1 MAEQAHF
8 AKYKI
13 SLKNNNKE
21 SQQVNEPTSQRGIES
36 TSRRCNRST
45 RTWGARNSRI
55 RNNDSSKIRGFKNS
69 WRWIDKKRRRNLKNF
84 SSLQLF
90 NHFFSIL
97 LSVFEHRQPKDWSC
111 YPFSGS
117 KVNCHLR
124 YQGRTRFQHTCWYT
138 HRKMC
143 PGWNRFRSQLFL
155 PTLLKQWI
163 CTGQKWQFVMHLRL
177 RCREERTCL
186 YN

>member
-21 SQQVNEPTSQRGIES
+21 SQQVNKPTSQREIES
-36 TSRRCNRST
+36 TSRRANRST
-45 RTWGARNSRI
+45 RTTGQRGLEGRAI
-55 RNNDSSKIRGFKNS
+55 RKFEDSKIRGFKNS
-69 WRWIDKKRRRNLKNF
+69 WRWIDKQRRRNLKNF

-111 YPFSGS
+111 CPFSGS

-124 YQGRTRFQHTCWYT
+124 YRDQIRFQHT
-138 HRKMC
+138 
-143 PGWNRFRSQLFL
+143 F
-155 PTLLKQWI
+155 
-163 CTGQKWQFVMHLRL
+163 
-177 RCREERTCL
+177 
-186 YN
+186 

>member
-21 SQQVNEPTSQRGIES
+21 SQQVNKPTSQREIES
-36 TSRRCNRST
+36 TSRRVNEPTSQQVNEDMR
-45 RTWGARNSRI
+45 GAQFENSR
-55 RNNDSSKIRGFKNS
+55 KNL
-69 WRWIDKKRRRNLKNF
+69 RIQEFVEEDRLKRRRNLKNF

-111 YPFSGS
+111 CPFSGS

-124 YQGRTRFQHTCWYT
+124 YRDQIRFQHT
-138 HRKMC
+138 
-143 PGWNRFRSQLFL
+143 F
-155 PTLLKQWI
+155 
-163 CTGQKWQFVMHLRL
+163 
-177 RCREERTCL
+177 
-186 YN
+186 

>member
-21 SQQVNEPTSQRGIES
+21 SQQVNKPTSQREIES
-36 TSRRCNRST
+36 TSRRANRST
-45 RTWGARNSRI
+45 SQQVNEDIRVRNSKI

-69 WRWIDKKRRRNLKNF
+69 WRWIDKQRRRNLKNF

-111 YPFSGS
+111 CPFSGS

-124 YQGRTRFQHTCWYT
+124 YRDQIRFQHT
-138 HRKMC
+138 
-143 PGWNRFRSQLFL
+143 F
-155 PTLLKQWI
+155 
-163 CTGQKWQFVMHLRL
+163 
-177 RCREERTCL
+177 
-186 YN
+186 

>member
-21 SQQVNEPTSQRGIES
+21 SQQVNKPTSQREIES
-36 TSRRCNRST
+36 TSRRANRST
-45 RTWGARNSRI
+45 SQQVNEDIRVRNSKI

-69 WRWIDKKRRRNLKNF
+69 WRWIDKNRRRNLKNF

-111 YPFSGS
+111 CPFSGS

-124 YQGRTRFQHTCWYT
+124 YRDQIRFQHT
-138 HRKMC
+138 
-143 PGWNRFRSQLFL
+143 F
-155 PTLLKQWI
+155 
-163 CTGQKWQFVMHLRL
+163 
-177 RCREERTCL
+177 
-186 YN
+186 

>member
-21 SQQVNEPTSQRGIES
+21 SQQVNEPTSQREIES
-36 TSRRCNRST
+36 TSRRANEPTSQQGNEPTGQRGHEG
-45 RTWGARNSRI
+45 RAI
-55 RNNDSSKIRGFKNS
+55 RKFDSSKIRGFKNS
-69 WRWIDKKRRRNLKNF
+69 WRWIDKKKRRNLKNF

-111 YPFSGS
+111 CPFSGS

-124 YQGRTRFQHTCWYT
+124 YRDQIRFQHT
-138 HRKMC
+138 
-143 PGWNRFRSQLFL
+143 F
-155 PTLLKQWI
+155 
-163 CTGQKWQFVMHLRL
+163 
-177 RCREERTCL
+177 
-186 YN
+186 

>member
-21 SQQVNEPTSQRGIES
+21 SQQVNKSTSQQVNEATGQRGHEG
-36 TSRRCNRST
+36 R
-45 RTWGARNSRI
+45 AI
-55 RNNDSSKIRGFKNS
+55 RKFDSSKIRGFKNS

-90 NHFFSIL
+90 NHFFSII
-97 LSVFEHRQPKDWSC
+97 LSVFEHRQPKDWSGC
-111 YPFSGS
+111 PFSGS

-124 YQGRTRFQHTCWYT
+124 HRDRIRLQHNY
-138 HRKMC
+138 
-143 PGWNRFRSQLFL
+143 
-155 PTLLKQWI
+155 
-163 CTGQKWQFVMHLRL
+163 
-177 RCREERTCL
+177 
-186 YN
+186 

>member
-21 SQQVNEPTSQRGIES
+21 SQQVNRSTSQREIES
-36 TSRRCNRST
+36 TSRRVNEST
-45 RTWGARNSRI
+45 SRRADESTGQRGHEGRAIRKFENSRI
-55 RNNDSSKIRGFKNS
+55 QEFVEVDRQ
-69 WRWIDKKRRRNLKNF
+69 KRRRNLKNF

-111 YPFSGS
+111 CPFSGS

-124 YQGRTRFQHTCWYT
+124 YRDRIRFQHT
-138 HRKMC
+138 
-143 PGWNRFRSQLFL
+143 F
-155 PTLLKQWI
+155 
-163 CTGQKWQFVMHLRL
+163 
-177 RCREERTCL
+177 
-186 YN
+186 

>member
-36 TSRRCNRST
+36 TSRRANRST
-45 RTWGARNSRI
+45 SQQVNEDIRVRNSKI

-69 WRWIDKKRRRNLKNF
+69 WIQEFVEVDRQKRRRNLKNF

-111 YPFSGS
+111 CPFSGS

-124 YQGRTRFQHTCWYT
+124 YRDQIRFQHT
-138 HRKMC
+138 
-143 PGWNRFRSQLFL
+143 F
-155 PTLLKQWI
+155 
-163 CTGQKWQFVMHLRL
+163 
-177 RCREERTCL
+177 
-186 YN
+186 

>member
-21 SQQVNEPTSQRGIES
+21 SQQVNKPTSQREIES
-36 TSRRCNRST
+36 TSRRANRST
-45 RTWGARNSRI
+45 SQQVNEDIRVRNSKI

-69 WRWIDKKRRRNLKNF
+69 WRWIYKKRRRNLKNF

-97 LSVFEHRQPKDWSC
+97 LSVFVHRLPKDWSC
-111 YPFSGS
+111 CPFSGS

-124 YQGRTRFQHTCWYT
+124 YRDQIRFQHT
-138 HRKMC
+138 
-143 PGWNRFRSQLFL
+143 F
-155 PTLLKQWI
+155 
-163 CTGQKWQFVMHLRL
+163 
-177 RCREERTCL
+177 
-186 YN
+186 

>member
-21 SQQVNEPTSQRGIES
+21 SQQVNESTSQRVNEGLRQRADEATGQRGHEGRAIRKFED
-36 TSRRCNRST
+36 
-45 RTWGARNSRI
+45 SRI
-55 RNNDSSKIRGFKNS
+55 QGFKNS

-111 YPFSGS
+111 CPFSGS
-117 KVNCHLR
+117 KVNCHLPYR
-124 YQGRTRFQHTCWYT
+124 DQIRFQHT
-138 HRKMC
+138 
-143 PGWNRFRSQLFL
+143 F
-155 PTLLKQWI
+155 
-163 CTGQKWQFVMHLRL
+163 
-177 RCREERTCL
+177 
-186 YN
+186 

>member
-21 SQQVNEPTSQRGIES
+21 SQQVNKPTSQREIES
-36 TSRRCNRST
+36 TSRRANRST
-45 RTWGARNSRI
+45 SQQVNEDIRVRNSKI

-69 WRWIDKKRRRNLKNF
+69 WRWIDKKKRRNLKNF

-111 YPFSGS
+111 CPFSGS

-124 YQGRTRFQHTCWYT
+124 YRDQIRFQHT
-138 HRKMC
+138 
-143 PGWNRFRSQLFL
+143 F
-155 PTLLKQWI
+155 
-163 CTGQKWQFVMHLRL
+163 
-177 RCREERTCL
+177 
-186 YN
+186 

>member
-21 SQQVNEPTSQRGIES
+21 SQQVNKPTSQREIES
-36 TSRRCNRST
+36 TSRRANRST
-45 RTWGARNSRI
+45 SQQVNEDMRVRN
-55 RNNDSSKIRGFKNS
+55 SKIRGFKNS
-69 WRWIDKKRRRNLKNF
+69 WRWIDKQRRRNLKNF

-111 YPFSGS
+111 CPFSGS

-124 YQGRTRFQHTCWYT
+124 YRDQIRFQHT
-138 HRKMC
+138 
-143 PGWNRFRSQLFL
+143 F
-155 PTLLKQWI
+155 
-163 CTGQKWQFVMHLRL
+163 
-177 RCREERTCL
+177 
-186 YN
+186 

>member
-21 SQQVNEPTSQRGIES
+21 SQQVNRSTGQRANERLSQRADESTSQRADES
-36 TSRRCNRST
+36 TGQRGHEGRAIRKFE
-45 RTWGARNSRI
+45 NSRI
-55 RNNDSSKIRGFKNS
+55 QEFVEVDRQ
-69 WRWIDKKRRRNLKNF
+69 KRRRNLKNF

-111 YPFSGS
+111 CPFSGS

-124 YQGRTRFQHTCWYT
+124 YRDQIRFQHT
-138 HRKMC
+138 
-143 PGWNRFRSQLFL
+143 F
-155 PTLLKQWI
+155 
-163 CTGQKWQFVMHLRL
+163 
-177 RCREERTCL
+177 
-186 YN
+186 

>member
-21 SQQVNEPTSQRGIES
+21 SQQVNEPTGQRG
-36 TSRRCNRST
+36 NRST
-45 RTWGARNSRI
+45 RQQVNEATGQRGHEGRAI
-55 RNNDSSKIRGFKNS
+55 RKFDSSKIRGFKNS

-111 YPFSGS
+111 CPLSGS

-124 YQGRTRFQHTCWYT
+124 YRERIRFQHSY
-138 HRKMC
+138 
-143 PGWNRFRSQLFL
+143 
-155 PTLLKQWI
+155 
-163 CTGQKWQFVMHLRL
+163 
-177 RCREERTCL
+177 
-186 YN
+186 

>member
-21 SQQVNEPTSQRGIES
+21 SQQVNEPTSQREIES
-36 TSRRCNRST
+36 TRQQVNEDIRV
-45 RTWGARNSRI
+45 RNSKI

-69 WRWIDKKRRRNLKNF
+69 WRWIDKKKRRNLKNF

-111 YPFSGS
+111 CPFSGS

-124 YQGRTRFQHTCWYT
+124 YRDQIRFQHT
-138 HRKMC
+138 
-143 PGWNRFRSQLFL
+143 F
-155 PTLLKQWI
+155 
-163 CTGQKWQFVMHLRL
+163 
-177 RCREERTCL
+177 
-186 YN
+186 

>member
-21 SQQVNEPTSQRGIES
+21 SQQVNEPTSQREIES
-36 TSRRCNRST
+36 TSRRANRST
-45 RTWGARNSRI
+45 SQQVNEDIRVRNSKI

-69 WRWIDKKRRRNLKNF
+69 WRWIDKKKRRNLKNF

-111 YPFSGS
+111 CPFSGS

-124 YQGRTRFQHTCWYT
+124 YRDQIRFQHT
-138 HRKMC
+138 
-143 PGWNRFRSQLFL
+143 F
-155 PTLLKQWI
+155 
-163 CTGQKWQFVMHLRL
+163 
-177 RCREERTCL
+177 
-186 YN
+186 

>member
-21 SQQVNEPTSQRGIES
+21 SQQVNEPTSQREIES
-36 TSRRCNRST
+36 TSRRANRST
-45 RTWGARNSRI
+45 SQQVNEDIRVRNSKI

-69 WRWIDKKRRRNLKNF
+69 WRRIDKKKRRNLKNF

-111 YPFSGS
+111 CPFSGS

-124 YQGRTRFQHTCWYT
+124 YRDQIRFQHT
-138 HRKMC
+138 
-143 PGWNRFRSQLFL
+143 F
-155 PTLLKQWI
+155 
-163 CTGQKWQFVMHLRL
+163 
-177 RCREERTCL
+177 
-186 YN
+186 